1 MKEKVWSKLPE
12 DAGPWYIWRHM
23 SDGVREY
30 YRKEWV
36 RNSHLWTDLRRQR
49 LRESLEEWYEEAFE
63 SYYSYDLDDVKC
75 DEQYQA
81 YKEEHE

>member
-1 MKEKVWSKLPE
+1 MERIGYYVSRNIRAWFE
-12 DAGPWYIWRHM
+12 RDA
-23 SDGVREY
+23 
-30 YRKEWV
+30 
-36 RNSHLWTDLRRQR
+36 N
-49 LRESLEEWYEEAFE
+49 RESLEEWYEEAFE